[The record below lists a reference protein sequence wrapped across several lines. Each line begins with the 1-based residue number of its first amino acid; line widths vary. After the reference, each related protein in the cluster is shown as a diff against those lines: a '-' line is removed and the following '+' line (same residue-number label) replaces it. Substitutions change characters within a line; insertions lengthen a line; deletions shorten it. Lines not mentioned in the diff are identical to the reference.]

1 MLKLGGELLMHDLQ
15 RKYPDGVRIGE
26 VAVSTGGS
34 LQCKEVYHGVMN
46 KWDKG
51 EGTSEKVNS
60 R

>member
-1 MLKLGGELLMHDLQ
+1 MHDLQ